1 LQVQQSQPQPPTV
14 NEQAPQ
20 HSQQSPQI
28 VPGRSSVDSRLR
40 RRSPSPCSGSR
51 RSVDSIQ
58 SVARGI
64 GHSNAVNF
72 PQVQAPMAAV
82 DNDSEDDNEDDS
94 D

>member
-1 LQVQQSQPQPPTV
+1 QSHPQPPTV

-20 HSQQSPQI
+20 HSQHSPQI
-28 VPGRSSVDSRLR
+28 APGRSSVDSRLR
-40 RRSPSPCSGSR
+40 RRIPSPCSGSR
-51 RSVDSIQ
+51 RSIDSIQ

-72 PQVQAPMAAV
+72 PEVQAPMTVA
-82 DNDSEDDNEDDS
+82 DSDGEDDSEDDS